1 MTKNIEVL
9 HHSSIRIT
17 AGKTIYFD
25 PFKIAGETHDADII
39 FVTHEHSDH
48 FSPEDIGK
56 IIRQDTVLVL
66 PEVMREKAWSVDVR
80 PENIIAVKP
89 GEETEI
95 CGIPV
100 KAVPAYNNLKHYHPK
115 ENKWVGY
122 IVTIDGRRI
131 YVAGDTDL
139 TEDNRRVS
147 CDIAL
152 VPIGG
157 KFTMNA
163 EEAAE
168 LVNTI
173 KPETAIPT
181 HYGSVAGV
189 KEDEEVFKSKV
200 DEGITVLI
208 KMQRY

>member
-1 MTKNIEVL
+1 MTENIEVL

-17 AGKTIYFD
+17 GEKTIYFD

-39 FVTHEHSDH
+39 FVTHGHSDH
-48 FSPEDIGK
+48 FSLEDIGK
-56 IIRQDTVLVL
+56 ILKQDTVLVL
-66 PEVMREKAWSVDVR
+66 PEVMKEKAGDVGVK
-80 PENIIAVKP
+80 PENVITVNP
-89 GEETEI
+89 GEQTEV

-100 KAVPAYNNLKHYHPK
+100 EAIAAYNNLKHYHPK
-115 ENKWVGY
+115 DNKWVGY
-122 IVTIDGRRI
+122 IAAIDGERI
-131 YVAGDTDL
+131 YVAGDTDI
-139 TEDNRRVS
+139 TEENRKVS

-173 KPETAIPT
+173 KPKAAVPT

-189 KEDEEVFKSKV
+189 REDEEVFKSKV
-200 DEGITVLI
+200 DENITVI
-208 KMQRY
+208 VKMQKY

>member
-1 MTKNIEVL
+1 MTENIEVL

-17 AGKTIYFD
+17 GGKTIYFD
-25 PFKIAGETHDADII
+25 PFRIIKETHDADII

-48 FSPEDIGK
+48 FSPEDIEK
-56 IIRQDTVLVL
+56 ILKRDTVLVL
-66 PEVMREKAWSVDVR
+66 PEAMKLKAESVDVK
-80 PENIIAVKP
+80 PENVIAVNP
-89 GEETEI
+89 GEETEV

-100 KAVPAYNNLKHYHPK
+100 KVIAAYNNLKNYHPRD
-115 ENKWVGY
+115 NKWVGY
-122 IVTIDGRRI
+122 IVTIDSERI
-131 YVAGDTDL
+131 YVAGDTDI
-139 TEDNRRVS
+139 TEDNRQVS

-189 KEDEEVFKSKV
+189 RKDEDVFKSKV
-200 DEGITVLI
+200 DEDIAVLV